1 MKKELLKIGYNSKI
15 ALQENLS
22 EKVKNKVLNDYF
34 LLIKKNKTK
43 IIISNKKDINFAG
56 IDIIGQKLTEINI
69 TSPTCAREIFEQ
81 SGMNPIEDYFKKL

>member
-34 LLIKKNKTK
+34 LFTILK
-43 IIISNKKDINFAG
+43 
-56 IDIIGQKLTEINI
+56 
-69 TSPTCAREIFEQ
+69 
-81 SGMNPIEDYFKKL
+81 SGGA

>member
-43 IIISNKKDINFAG
+43 IIISNKKDINFAIKKRIKNNLIERLKLDEKK
-56 IDIIGQKLTEINI
+56 IDQILFSI
-69 TSPTCAREIFEQ
+69 
-81 SGMNPIEDYFKKL
+81 KK